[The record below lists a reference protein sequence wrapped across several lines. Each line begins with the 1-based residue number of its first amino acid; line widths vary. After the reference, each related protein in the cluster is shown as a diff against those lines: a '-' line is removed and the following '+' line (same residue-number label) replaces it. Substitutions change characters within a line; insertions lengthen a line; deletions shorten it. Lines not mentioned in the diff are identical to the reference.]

1 MWGSWLG
8 LSLTG
13 VIVIALLL
21 GLAVLGSPLLAI
33 LIAVVVGGALLV
45 GAALQRSSEHVD
57 DKRVQRDGDV
67 AEITTRHGSRH
78 GAPAGGEGGPPP
90 DRR

>member
-1 MWGSWLG
+1 MWGSWLA
-8 LSLTG
+8 LSLIG

-21 GLAVLGSPLLAI
+21 GLVVLGSPLLAI
-33 LIAVVVGGALLV
+33 LISVVVGGALL
-45 GAALQRSSEHVD
+45 GAAALQRSSEHVEAE
-57 DKRVQRDGDV
+57 RVSREGDV

-78 GAPAGGEGGPPP
+78 GAPARGEGGPPP